1 MVFFQAKVPD
11 RDADQPGFPEQ
22 RQRTQESD
30 PADDTASVP
39 LGVNMKVW
47 FSIIKILRVPHFS
60 FTNRMGF
67 QHEHDMPLVLGGVV
81 EPRLSP
87 SVVLFLTGDPRPC
100 HAHRVA
106 HHMCSQC
113 YEEMF
118 THNERLGVLV
128 CGHCGTQSPYYENFS
143 YKPFSRARILPRTI
157 SDDFYKRTIYFR
169 EWLRRLQA
177 REKCR
182 ISAHDLD
189 RVRVYMG
196 RISMTYWDV
205 KACLK
210 ALRLQKYYDHI
221 VFIMKALR
229 GTPLFEMTRTQEDR
243 LVKLFCQLR
252 SSFLDLEN
260 ERVNMLSY
268 PYIISKLCELQGWMR
283 VSKIIPTLKSAM
295 RIKEQDE
302 LWYRICRSRGWRF
315 IPTPTP

>member
-1 MVFFQAKVPD
+1 MVFFEAKIPD
-11 RDADQPGFPEQ
+11 RDENRSRFSEPG
-22 RQRTQESD
+22 RGAKESNT
-30 PADDTASVP
+30 ADDTSGIP

-47 FSIIKILRVPHFS
+47 FSIITILRVPHFS

-67 QHEHDMPLVLGGVV
+67 QHEQDMPLVLGNVV
-81 EPRLSP
+81 EPRLP
-87 SVVLFLTGDPRPC
+87 SGVVAFLEGDPRPC

-106 HHMCSQC
+106 HHVCSQC

-118 THNERLGVLV
+118 VHNERLGVLV

-143 YKPFSRARILPRTI
+143 YKPFSRARVLPRTI

-177 REKCR
+177 RERCR
-182 ISAHDLD
+182 ISSHDLD
-189 RVRVYMG
+189 RVRVHMG
-196 RISMTYWDV
+196 NSSCHYWNV

-210 ALRLQKYYDHI
+210 ILRLQRYYDHI

-252 SSFLDLEN
+252 PSFLQLAH

-268 PYIISKLCELQGWMR
+268 PYIISKLCELQGWTR
-283 VSKIIPTLKSAM
+283 VAKIIPTLKSTM

-302 LWYRICRSRGWRF
+302 LWYRICRSCGWQF
-315 IPTPTP
+315 IATP

>member
-1 MVFFQAKVPD
+1 M
-11 RDADQPGFPEQ
+11 
-22 RQRTQESD
+22 T
-30 PADDTASVP
+30 
-39 LGVNMKVW
+39 VW
-47 FSIIKILRVPHFS
+47 FSIITILRVPHFS

-67 QHEHDMPLVLGGVV
+67 QHEQDMPLVLGTVV
-81 EPRLSP
+81 EPRLPS
-87 SVVLFLTGDPRPC
+87 SVVVFLKGDPRPC

-106 HHMCSQC
+106 HHVCSQC

-118 THNERLGVLV
+118 VHNERLGVLV

-143 YKPFSRARILPRTI
+143 YKPFSRARVLPRTI

-177 REKCR
+177 RERCH
-182 ISAHDLD
+182 ITSHDME
-189 RVRVYMG
+189 RVRAYMG
-196 RISMTYWDV
+196 TRSCHYWNV

-210 ALRLQKYYDHI
+210 SLRLQRYYDHI
-221 VFIMKALR
+221 VFIMKELR

-252 SSFLDLEN
+252 TSFLELSH

-268 PYIISKLCELQGWMR
+268 PYIISKLCELQGWIR
-283 VSKIIPTLKSAM
+283 VAKIIPTLKSTM

-302 LWYRICRSRGWRF
+302 LWYRICRSRGWQF
-315 IPTPTP
+315 IATP